1 MWYCWIQVK
10 FFLNSSI
17 HSSLQ
22 SPCFTDEGTK
32 VQGGDVTCQPHTQ
45 SRQEILPDVPGS
57 INCVL
62 NTIKRIWEIITFRLC
77 GALPMAMEVTLP
89 NSTFYNAHSNLRRL
103 KVVITS
109 FIGEKTQMQEGSDLP
124 KATQMGRRLLFLS
137 TSQATPVLPGF
148 FPMTHILLG
157 EVRKSRV
164 HSPSPEVQFQL
175 LAGSQG
181 QETPGTGSQALWVYL
196 VPLLSDGQRPWVR
209 KLGFGTR
216 PPTSESKGWQGL
228 LSRRQ
233 DQPPP
238 PFCVYL
244 LNFNCELILKGKNI
258 P

>member
-1 MWYCWIQVK
+1 M
-10 FFLNSSI
+10 S
-17 HSSLQ
+17 
-22 SPCFTDEGTK
+22 
-32 VQGGDVTCQPHTQ
+32 
-45 SRQEILPDVPGS
+45 
-57 INCVL
+57 
-62 NTIKRIWEIITFRLC
+62 
-77 GALPMAMEVTLP
+77 MEVTLS
-89 NSTFYNAHSNLRRL
+89 NFTFYNAHSNLRRL

-109 FIGEKTQMQEGSDLP
+109 FTGEGTQMQEGSDLP
-124 KATQMGRRLLFLS
+124 KATQMGRCLLFLS

-157 EVRKSRV
+157 EV

-181 QETPGTGSQALWVYL
+181 QETPGIGSQALWVDL

-216 PPTSESKGWQGL
+216 PPTSESKGWQWV
-228 LSRRQ
+228 LSRRH